1 MGEGE
6 EVKKSNRENII
17 RFRFLNSLHEG
28 ILGSRGI
35 AALILNLGTRWR

>member
-1 MGEGE
+1 MEEGE
-6 EVKKSNRENII
+6 EVKKAIEKILKI
-17 RFRFLNSLHEG
+17 TRFLYLRHEG